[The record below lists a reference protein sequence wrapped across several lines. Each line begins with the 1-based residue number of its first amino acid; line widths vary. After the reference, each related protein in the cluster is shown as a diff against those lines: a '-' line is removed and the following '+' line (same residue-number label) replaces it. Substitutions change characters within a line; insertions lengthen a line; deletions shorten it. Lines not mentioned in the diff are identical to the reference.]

1 MLTGDK
7 TIAKRGLR
15 ACEQFARDTGRD
27 IDADQGYIMQDL
39 VVSILHLC
47 DQEGCDPAAF
57 MQKALKKFYDTL
69 VEEDY

>member
-27 IDADQGYIMQDL
+27 IDADQGYVMQDL

>member
-27 IDADQGYIMQDL
+27 IDADQGYVMQDL

-47 DQEGCDPAAF
+47 DQDGCDPAAF

>member
-7 TIAKRGLR
+7 KIAKRGLR